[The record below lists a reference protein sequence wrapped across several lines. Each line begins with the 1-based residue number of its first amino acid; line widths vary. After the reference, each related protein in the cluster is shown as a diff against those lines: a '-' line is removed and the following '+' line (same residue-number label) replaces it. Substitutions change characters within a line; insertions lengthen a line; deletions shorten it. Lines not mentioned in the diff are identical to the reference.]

1 MNPAASA
8 TLSTKPISGGGLLLH
23 RHCIPLSR
31 PAVAYFRADVLKYIE
46 RLESD
51 WEIVF
56 MGADNIEGDLSD
68 SGKRDA
74 QESK

>member
-31 PAVAYFRADVLKYIE
+31 PAVAYFRADVLNYLKQHKKQQKKM
-46 RLESD
+46 R
-51 WEIVF
+51 
-56 MGADNIEGDLSD
+56 
-68 SGKRDA
+68 KQQKKA
-74 QESK
+74 QKNSKKLHSTSH